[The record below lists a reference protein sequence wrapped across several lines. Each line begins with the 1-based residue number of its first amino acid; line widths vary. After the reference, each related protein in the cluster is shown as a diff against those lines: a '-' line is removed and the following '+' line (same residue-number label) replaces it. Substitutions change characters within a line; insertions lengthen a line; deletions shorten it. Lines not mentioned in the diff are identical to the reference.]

1 MTWEDSRA
9 SGTVTAVR
17 RSAHSDDAKHRV
29 DDATRLVPRA
39 RWLVPAVVA
48 GVLVL
53 LLGGGAAAVLA
64 TRGSDSPSPSSQ
76 GSADQSPGGET
87 SKGEADGEE
96 QDPGSVPSSDAENVD
111 DTSFTA
117 TGSARTAVQGVNGGK
132 TTTQNGAASVTIT
145 CSATACTITDATGSV
160 SSSSDNG
167 SPRQAP
173 TPGTWTAGRHPG
185 ARAVSSD
192 ADFDLG
198 MPWIDLV
205 IDGDDV
211 RLVARSKGVSFS
223 RGTCFRNIPNATI
236 VVHRQEVTAHRQ
248 GTWSPSTVPSA
259 DARPSRA
266 SRPTPRARPTGR

>member
-39 RWLVPAVVA
+39 RWLLPAVVA

-117 TGSARTAVQGVNGGK
+117 TGSARTALQGVNGGK

-145 CSATACTITDATGSV
+145 CSATACTITNATGSV
-160 SSSSDNG
+160 SSLVGQRLASSGTDTWHVDG
-167 SPRQAP
+167 RPAPRSQ
-173 TPGTWTAGRHPG
+173 GCG
-185 ARAVSSD
+185 SD

-205 IDGDDV
+205 INGDDV

-236 VVHRQEVTAHRQ
+236 VF
-248 GTWSPSTVPSA
+248 
-259 DARPSRA
+259 
-266 SRPTPRARPTGR
+266 TGKK